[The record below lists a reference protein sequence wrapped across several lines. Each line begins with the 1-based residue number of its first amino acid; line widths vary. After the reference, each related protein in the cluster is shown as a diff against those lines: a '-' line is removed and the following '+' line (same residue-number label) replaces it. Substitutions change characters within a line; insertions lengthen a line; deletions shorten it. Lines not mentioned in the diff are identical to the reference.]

1 MYIDIHLLSKI
12 VYLFDI
18 DISISIDRIRIM
30 YLVLPSTFQI
40 INTRLASS
48 NDRRTNWR

>member
-1 MYIDIHLLSKI
+1 MYIDIHFLSKI

-40 INTRLASS
+40 IHETCIIA
-48 NDRRTNWR
+48 NDRRTN